1 MSFRQTAL
9 TLWHV
14 QRVKGL
20 VRARL
25 GSGMQCLVSVRE
37 TVCLDPACAG
47 PATEV
52 RIVTLGFQEIRTTV
66 HKGVSEVVDADFA
79 GVL

>member
-1 MSFRQTAL
+1 MSLRDKAR

-20 VRARL
+20 VRERL
-25 GSGMQCLVSVRE
+25 GGMQCIVSVRE
-37 TVCLDPACAG
+37 TMCTDPGCEG
-47 PATEV
+47 LATEV
-52 RIVTLGFQEIRTTV
+52 RIVTIGFKEIRTIV
-66 HKGVSEVVDADFA
+66 HKGVAEVVDADLA